1 MSTKNEITI
10 AKTYGVEVL
19 DKAITEGLTAIT
31 SAESS
36 NKSVALAMATLRTA
50 QKNCEKTAKLKFP
63 VWVESVY
70 NCKISGQSM
79 YKYAQ
84 IALAFSASEYWDVFS
99 LSKLSILMNT
109 RTKDIKDAPQAVDA
123 FAFWYGDTINQKQLE
138 RHAKWLEENAVIMQ
152 ELENATSDTVKDAL
166 KAKLTKEPKD
176 GVAVPPVEDKAACDK
191 YYSLCV
197 DRALDH
203 FAKLHDAELSDIV
216 KAYRN
221 PEAYF
226 INDAGKGE
234 KYADT
239 GESTDSADSADST
252 EKPKTPDELKADAYT
267 ALLAYVSAS
276 GDDNKTFKNALRILG
291 GKD

>member
-1 MSTKNEITI
+1 MNKNQITVV
-10 AKTYGVEVL
+10 KSYGVETL
-19 DKAITEGLTAIT
+19 DKAIEEGLTALS

-36 NKSVALAMATLRTA
+36 NKTVALAMATLRTA
-50 QKNCEKTAKLKFP
+50 QKDCEKTAKLKFP

-70 NCKISGQSM
+70 DCRISGQSM

-123 FAFWYGDTINQKQLE
+123 FAFWYGDTINNKQLE
-138 RHAKWLEENAVIMQ
+138 RHANWAEENSAIMQ

-166 KAKLTKEPKD
+166 KSKLTKEPKN
-176 GVAVPPVEDKAACDK
+176 GIEIPSAEDKDACDK
-191 YYSLCV
+191 YYDICV
-197 DRALDH
+197 ERALDH
-203 FAKLHDAELSDIV
+203 FVKLHDAELSDIV

-221 PEAYF
+221 PNAYF

-239 GESTDSADSADST
+239 SESADSTDSAEIT

-291 GKD
+291 GKE